1 MRVVVDPRPARNE
14 CPDLVA
20 GDLFDRWKNDAAYPT
35 LFPVDRPVRVEIAR
49 ALPAGGARVRQD
61 TLPLW
66 VRGCGLRLEP
76 WMTARQV
83 AWVRRS
89 DGGFLAVVLL
99 DAASANG
106 HSAVTMQLW
115 LGPES
120 FTTDLSAG
128 H

>member
-1 MRVVVDPRPARNE
+1 
-14 CPDLVA
+14 
-20 GDLFDRWKNDAAYPT
+20 
-35 LFPVDRPVRVEIAR
+35 
-49 ALPAGGARVRQD
+49 
-61 TLPLW
+61 
-66 VRGCGLRLEP
+66 
-76 WMTARQV
+76 MTARQV

-115 LGPES
+115 LGPDS